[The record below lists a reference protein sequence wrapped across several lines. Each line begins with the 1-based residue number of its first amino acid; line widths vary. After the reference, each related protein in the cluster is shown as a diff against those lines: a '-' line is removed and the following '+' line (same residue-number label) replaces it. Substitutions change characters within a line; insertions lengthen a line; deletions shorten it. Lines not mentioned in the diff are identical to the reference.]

1 MGAFQS
7 FEDESSAGE
16 GAGRVAILRAEL
28 ARNGVDGFIVP
39 RADEHQNEYVAPYA
53 ERLKW
58 LTGFSG
64 SAGMAIVLTDRA
76 AIFIDG
82 RYTVQVVE
90 QVDAAVFTPQ
100 HLVDAPPE
108 VWAGANLRSGQ
119 KLAYDA
125 MLLTPGMV
133 ERFTKACADVGAELV
148 ATPNLIDRV
157 WNGPDLPLAKISM
170 YRDALSGEPAHGK
183 IARVQAALVQAGRD
197 ALVVSDAHNVAW
209 VFNIRGGDVSH
220 TPIPLCFAVIPA
232 EGKAKLF
239 IDERKLTAAVAR
251 SLSELVDVCPP
262 AALTGALQASV
273 KSGHKV
279 RLDASSAPAH
289 FGQILGKLADA
300 GVDPIA
306 LMKAKKNATELKNT
320 RKAHLRDA
328 AALANFLHWF
338 DGAAPKGKETEI
350 SAVKALEHFR
360 RATGKLKDVSFPSI
374 AGAGPN
380 AAIPHYRVSDTSNR
394 KIGKGIFLID
404 SGAQYLDGTT
414 DITRTLSVGAV
425 TPEMRDRFTRVLK
438 GHIAIARVVF
448 PKGTSGAQIDALARH
463 ALWQA
468 GLDFDHGTGHGVGVY
483 LCVHEGPQRISKL
496 GTVPLLEGMV
506 LSNEPGYYKAGAWGI
521 RIENLIVVEKRKI
534 KGAERDMF
542 GFETISFAPIDLR
555 LVEARLLD
563 EGEKAWL
570 NAYHASVFAKVEAR
584 VSPEVRVWLQ
594 QATREIEGKGICPL
608 PNPPP

>member
-1 MGAFQS
+1 MTAFQT
-7 FEDESSAGE
+7 FEDEASAAE
-16 GAGRVAILRAEL
+16 GAGRAALLRAEL
-28 ARNGVDGFIVP
+28 ARQGLDGFIVP

-64 SAGMAIVLTDRA
+64 SAGLAIVLADRA
-76 AIFIDG
+76 AIFVDG
-82 RYTVQVVE
+82 RYTVQVRE
-90 QVDAAVFTPQ
+90 QVDLSVFEYQ
-100 HLVDAPPE
+100 HLVDSPAE
-108 VWAGANLRSGQ
+108 AWVGANLQSGQ
-119 KLAYDA
+119 KLGYDA

-133 ERFTKACADVGAELV
+133 ERFTKACAAVGAELV
-148 ATPNLIDRV
+148 ACPNLVDRV
-157 WNGPDLPLAKISM
+157 WNGPELPQAKISL
-170 YRDALSGEPAHGK
+170 YPENLAGEAAAAK
-183 IARVQAALVQAGRD
+183 IARVQGALTKAGRD

-209 VFNIRGGDVSH
+209 VFNIRGADISH
-220 TPIPLCFAVIPA
+220 TPIPLCFALIPA
-232 EGKAKLF
+232 IGKPKLF
-239 IDERKLTAAVAR
+239 LDERKVPSSVADALK
-251 SLSELVDVCPP
+251 SLVELCPP
-262 AALTGALQASV
+262 SALTGVLETEAKA
-273 KSGHKV
+273 GHKV
-279 RLDASSAPAH
+279 RLDASSAPAK
-289 FGQILGKLADA
+289 FGQILGSLADTGA
-300 GVDPIA
+300 DPIA
-306 LMKAKKNATELKNT
+306 LMKAAKNKTELANT

-328 AALANFLHWF
+328 VALANFLCWF
-338 DGAAPKGKETEI
+338 DSTAPKGRETEI

-374 AGAGPN
+374 SGAGPN
-380 AAIPHYRVSDTSNR
+380 AAIPHYRVSEASNR

-483 LCVHEGPQRISKL
+483 LSVHEGPQRISKL
-496 GTVPLLEGMV
+496 GFVPMQEGMI

-534 KGAERDMF
+534 KNAEREMF

-555 LVEARLLD
+555 LVDVALLD
-563 EGEKAWL
+563 EGERAWL
-570 NAYHASVFAKVEAR
+570 NAYHAEVFAKVGAK
-584 VSPEVRVWLQ
+584 VSAEVRAWLE
-594 QATREIEGKGICPL
+594 QATRAV
-608 PNPPP
+608 